1 MEAGDVLG
9 PVEFAVL
16 GAGHRGALR
25 TRRTAR
31 KIPSLSGR
39 PGEEAVLHEVLRR
52 CEANGLLRSECDG
65 AGRRYELTAAGRVRL
80 RADRRFRLALA
91 GLLARGSA
99 NPL

>member
-16 GAGHRGALR
+16 GAVHRGALR

-31 KIPSLSGR
+31 KIPSLNGR

-52 CEANGLLRSECDG
+52 CERDGLLQSERDG
-65 AGRRYELTAAGRVRL
+65 AGRRYELTAAGRVWL

-91 GLLARGSA
+91 GLLARGST